1 MIYYPLIYQRT
12 EYGKKIRKDYE
23 SHKIH
28 EKRDNMRRLWI
39 RMDEI
44 SNTITSVQK
53 DTYILEID
61 DV

>member
-1 MIYYPLIYQRT
+1 MTYYPLIYQRT

-23 SHKIH
+23 SHKIY
-28 EKRDNMRRLWI
+28 EKRDNMRKLWI

-53 DTYILEID
+53 DTYVLEID